1 MKTVLFVLSS
11 HAELGDTGNPTGY
24 LLSEVAIPWKIISD
38 AGIDSAFVSPQ
49 GGKAAMIGDKADPNS
64 VQFIAMYGED
74 GPDTLTPAEVDTSAF
89 DAIFFVGGHG
99 PMWDFVGNPELAA
112 LATSIWEA
120 DGVVAA
126 VCHGPAGLLDVT
138 LSNGTY
144 LVDGRHVS
152 AMPDEL
158 ESQKDVV
165 PFLLASAL
173 TERGAIHE
181 PGERMS
187 GKFVVDGRL
196 ITGQDPSA
204 CAPMTEALV
213 AALTGAPVA

>member
-1 MKTVLFVLSS
+1 VKTVLFVLSS
-11 HAELGDTGNPTGY
+11 HDTLGDTGKPTGY

-38 AGIDSAFVSPQ
+38 AGIDSAFVSPK
-49 GGKAAMIGDKADPNS
+49 GGTAAMVGDKADPDS
-64 VQFIAMYGED
+64 IQFIAAFGDE
-74 GPDTLTPAEVDTSAF
+74 GPETMAPAEVDPSAY

-99 PMWDFVGNPELAA
+99 PMWDFAGNTELAA
-112 LATSIWEA
+112 IASSIWEA

-126 VCHGPAGLLDVT
+126 VCHGPAGLLDAQ
-138 LSNGTY
+138 LSDGTY
-144 LVDGRHVS
+144 LVAGRHVS

-158 ESQKDVV
+158 ESQREAV

-187 GKFVVDGRL
+187 GTFVVDGRL

-204 CAPMTEALV
+204 CAPMTDALV
-213 AALTGAPVA
+213 AALAAGVG